1 MECRLRC
8 VQCGGEFT
16 ASRRNAMYC
25 SNKCKQRAKNERNR
39 AHRVWV
45 APPAPPKPAPR
56 DLESAVMDAHRVAN
70 DLGRLAASGPY
81 QLRAACARM
90 SAAIQLALEAEG
102 L

>member
-1 MECRLRC
+1 MECHLRC
-8 VQCGGEFT
+8 VQCGAAFI
-16 ASRRNAMYC
+16 ASRRSAMYC
-25 SNKCKQRAKNERNR
+25 SNKCKQAAKRERNQR
-39 AHRVWV
+39 HRVWC
-45 APPAPPKPAPR
+45 APPEPPKPAPK

-70 DLGRLAASGPY
+70 DLGRLASSGPY